1 MIKEKEF
8 RANFDKTAMKE
19 LNEFLGKDSTKKV
32 ISIQKVIDTI
42 SNRSDQYV
50 YTVFYEGELED

>member
-19 LNEFLGKDSTKKV
+19 LNEFLGKDGTKKV

-50 YTVFYEGELED
+50 YTVFYEEELED